1 MKATYKKGTLKQ
13 QILQMRNYPKQLQYE
28 YFAGKAGLF
37 DKAFFGHKATNSE
50 KAKLKYILKCIDLY
64 N

>member
-28 YFAGKAGLF
+28 YFAGEAGLF
-37 DKAFFGHKATNSE
+37 GQAFFGHKATNAE
-50 KAKLKYILKCIDLY
+50 RAKLKYILKNINLY